1 MATRRQIILG
11 AGAGVALVGV
21 GATWRV
27 MRMPTTAVA
36 PWRELATPV
45 ADVRLDALRHAILAP
60 NPHNRQPW
68 LLRLEGDDAVLV
80 SCDPDKRLPETDP
93 FDRQITIGF
102 GTFIETARI
111 AASARGQRLIVE
123 PFPAGVPAGERD
135 GRLDTRPLARLRFA
149 AAPGLARDPLFPAIP
164 LRRSTKTEY
173 DLARPV
179 TAGQLRA
186 LTAPQAGVGIGATAD
201 PVRLA
206 PLRAA
211 IVDGVRIE
219 TLLPRTMQESID
231 VLRIGAAEADAT
243 PDGLS
248 IGGPMVEALAATGQ
262 LNRATLADPSSFAFR
277 TGLDQQLAVQGS
289 IPALIWVTTPGN
301 GRLDQLAAGY
311 AWARINLLATALGLA
326 VHPASQTLQEY
337 PEMAARF
344 AEVHR
349 LLGVAAPGRV
359 QMLCRLGFGP
369 SVPPAPRWPLDR
381 HIVT

>member
-1 MATRRQIILG
+1 MTTRRQIILG
-11 AGAGVALVGV
+11 AGAGVALVGA
-21 GATWRV
+21 GAAWRV
-27 MRMPTTAVA
+27 MRVPQTALA
-36 PWRELATPV
+36 PWGDLETPV

-68 LLRLEGDDAVLV
+68 RLRLEGADSVLV
-80 SCDPDKRLPETDP
+80 SCDPDKRLPATDP

-111 AASARGQRLIVE
+111 AATARGQRLTVE
-123 PFPAGVPAGERD
+123 PFPEGLPAGD
-135 GRLDTRPLARLRFA
+135 RLDARPLARLRFA

-173 DLARPV
+173 DLSRPV
-179 TAGQLRA
+179 PAGRIAA
-186 LTAPQAGVGIGATAD
+186 LMAPQPGVGIGATAD
-201 PVRLA
+201 PARLA

-219 TLLPRTMQESID
+219 FGLPRTMQESID
-231 VLRIGAAEADAT
+231 VMRIGAAEADAS
-243 PDGLS
+243 PDGLA

-262 LNRATLADPSSFAFR
+262 LSRVALADPASFAFK
-277 TGLDQQLAVQGS
+277 TGLDQQIAIQGS

-301 GRLDQLAAGY
+301 GRLDQLAAGQ

-326 VHPASQTLQEY
+326 VHPASQTLQEF
-337 PEMAARF
+337 PEMAARL

-349 LLGVAAPGRV
+349 LLGSAAPGRV
-359 QMLCRLGFGP
+359 QMLCRLGVGP
-369 SVPPAPRWPLDR
+369 AVPPTPRWPLAR
-381 HIVT
+381 HLVA